1 MGAAHHAIAP
11 SLYPRLDYD
20 ILTDLVPVGMISRPP
35 QVVVVNPQ
43 RVQARTLQELIA
55 FARANP
61 DQLNYASAGAG
72 TTHHLAGE
80 LFKSLTQT
88 RIQHVPYRGAG
99 PALADLIAGHVGVM
113 FDGLGSASS
122 RIQAGQ
128 IRALA
133 VAAPQRSPSLPDVP
147 TAAEAG
153 VAGYEVATWYGIWA
167 PRGTPQPIMERMTA
181 ELRTALAT
189 AAIRE
194 SWARNG
200 SDVPAIFG
208 AEFGTFV
215 RAEVERWG
223 RVVREGNITLD
234 AT

>member
-1 MGAAHHAIAP
+1 
-11 SLYPRLDYD
+11 
-20 ILTDLVPVGMISRPP
+20 
-35 QVVVVNPQ
+35 
-43 RVQARTLQELIA
+43 
-55 FARANP
+55 
-61 DQLNYASAGAG
+61 
-72 TTHHLAGE
+72 
-80 LFKSLTQT
+80 
-88 RIQHVPYRGAG
+88 
-99 PALADLIAGHVGVM
+99 
-113 FDGLGSASS
+113 
-122 RIQAGQ
+122 
-128 IRALA
+128 
-133 VAAPQRSPSLPDVP
+133 
-147 TAAEAG
+147 
-153 VAGYEVATWYGIWA
+153 
-167 PRGTPQPIMERMTA
+167 MTA